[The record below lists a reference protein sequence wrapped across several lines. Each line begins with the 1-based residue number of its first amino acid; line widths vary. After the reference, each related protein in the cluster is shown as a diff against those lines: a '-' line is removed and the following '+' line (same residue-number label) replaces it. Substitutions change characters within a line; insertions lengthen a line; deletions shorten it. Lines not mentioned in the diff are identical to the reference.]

1 MTQRVPNKMDKIK
14 GDTFV
19 DVYLLGSIKSLNIR
33 VDHRDKKSRNVIKK
47 NIEVKLPSIQN
58 ASERNRLTL
67 CWVSNDEY
75 LLLNQKKE
83 NDTSLEEFQKQMNLT
98 TGVAENTTDLRV
110 WFLIKGERA
119 LDILRKGVPLDLGKS
134 KIYESSF
141 LRTRLGEIQINIL
154 IKSSNE
160 ILVSVL
166 RSHRDY
172 MVDWFEVCTMRG
184 TEINFDL

>member
-1 MTQRVPNKMDKIK
+1 MDKIE

-19 DVYLLGSIKSLNIR
+19 DIYLIGSLNSLNIR
-33 VDHRDKKSRNVIKK
+33 VDHRDKKSINIIQKK
-47 NIEVKLPSIQN
+47 IGIKLPSAQKAI
-58 ASERNRLTL
+58 ERNSLTL

-75 LLLNQKKE
+75 LLLSEKKE
-83 NDTSLEEFQKQMNLT
+83 DESLLNEFKKEMNLT

-110 WFLIKGERA
+110 WFLIKGDRA
-119 LDILRKGVPLDLGKS
+119 QDLLRKGVPIDLSEQKVS
-134 KIYESSF
+134 ERNF

-154 IKSSNE
+154 FKPLNE

-166 RSHRDY
+166 RSQKDY
-172 MVDWFEVCTMRG
+172 MIEWFEICAKRG